1 MPANVIMPALELAQE
16 TGKLLRWIKAP
27 GDMVR
32 KGEPIAEIETDKV
45 TVELEAPA
53 SGILQDVTAQEGD
66 VVPVGHTIAI
76 IADSASP
83 TLSPQGGRSG
93 TLAPQGS
100 GAVPTLSPQGSG
112 AVPTLSPQGRG
123 QGEGPTSD
131 RIKAS
136 PLARKVAEA
145 HNVDLAHVRTA
156 SGKIEKADVLAYVES
171 RRTVATA
178 GNGGPGT
185 IVAASPKARRFAA
198 ERGIDLRA
206 LKGSGPE
213 GAVLA
218 MDVPAAAEPTGTG
231 PLTSA
236 PPTSGP
242 LTSAPPTSGPLTS
255 APLTSALL
263 TLPSPQRGEGVAAG
277 EGGGIPRRGVED
289 AASQEKVGTV
299 WRVMAERMA
308 ASWTS
313 APHFFLVREVAVA
326 RLGAWLDKARAQ
338 TGVRI
343 TYTDLLIKLVA
354 AAIVQHPRVAVSW
367 RDGVIERH
375 PDVNVGLAV
384 ALEDGLVVPVIHR
397 ADTLGLKEIAA
408 RREDLVARAQAGKL
422 RPADIQ
428 GGVFTISNLGMYGVD
443 AFSAIVNPPQAAIL
457 AVGRITDRVIP
468 VDGKPA
474 VQPTMVLTLS
484 CDHRALDGARGARFL
499 GALADLIEEPLTL
512 LV

>member
-1 MPANVIMPALELAQE
+1 MPTNVIMPALELAQE
-16 TGKLLRWIKAP
+16 TGKVLRWLKAA
-27 GDMVR
+27 GDNVV
-32 KGEPIAEIETDKV
+32 KGEPIVEIETDKV
-45 TVELEAPA
+45 TVEIESPA
-53 SGILQDVTAQEGD
+53 SGVLSDVTAQEGD
-66 VVPVGHTIAI
+66 VVPVGQTIAL
-76 IADSASP
+76 IAEAGVTPAPAS
-83 TLSPQGGRSG
+83 
-93 TLAPQGS
+93 
-100 GAVPTLSPQGSG
+100 
-112 AVPTLSPQGRG
+112 TLSPQGRG
-123 QGEGPTSD
+123 QGEGARVEP
-131 RIKAS
+131 IKAS
-136 PLARKVAEA
+136 PLARRIAEE
-145 HNVDLAHVRTA
+145 HGVDLARIKSA
-156 SGKIEKADVLAYVES
+156 SGKIEKADVLAFVES
-171 RRTVATA
+171 RKAAPT
-178 GNGGPGT
+178 NGAPGGRL
-185 IVAASPKARRFAA
+185 VAASPKARRLAA
-198 ERGIDLRA
+198 ERGVELAALR
-206 LKGSGPE
+206 GSGPG
-213 GAVLA
+213 GAVLVA
-218 MDVPAAAEPTGTG
+218 DVPAVAAAVT
-231 PLTSA
+231 
-236 PPTSGP
+236 
-242 LTSAPPTSGPLTS
+242 
-255 APLTSALL
+255 APLTTAPLTTAPLTTAPL

-313 APHFFLVREVAVA
+313 APHFFLVREVTVA

>member
-1 MPANVIMPALELAQE
+1 V
-16 TGKLLRWIKAP
+16 
-27 GDMVR
+27 
-32 KGEPIAEIETDKV
+32 
-45 TVELEAPA
+45 
-53 SGILQDVTAQEGD
+53 
-66 VVPVGHTIAI
+66 
-76 IADSASP
+76 
-83 TLSPQGGRSG
+83 
-93 TLAPQGS
+93 
-100 GAVPTLSPQGSG
+100 
-112 AVPTLSPQGRG
+112 
-123 QGEGPTSD
+123 GPTSD

-218 MDVPAAAEPTGTG
+218 MDVPAAAEPTGT
-231 PLTSA
+231 A
-236 PPTSGP
+236 
-242 LTSAPPTSGPLTS
+242 PLTS
-255 APLTSALL
+255 APLTSKPL
-263 TLPSPQRGEGVAAG
+263 TSKPLTQPTPPRGEGVAAG

-313 APHFFLVREVAVA
+313 APHFFLVREVTVA